1 MVRHT
6 DFEDVDATNSKYD
19 RKSIR
24 TTTVKKGDTVRVGI
38 RTSPTADPVAVTG
51 TVDVVYGDD
60 KFALQVE
67 GESPEGRAYMI
78 RAGYDDDCVRRGNHY
93 DGFGDEVGHPV
104 FVQFPDDEDGG
115 DARESDETLSYEN
128 TTHGAHEKTG
138 KSFTRTKTV
147 EVEGH
152 THRTHDRLTS
162 FKSPD
167 HDGLYFVLAD
177 GTVEFEPHD
186 PNRSR
191 YEVGDNGQIEGG
203 R

>member
-6 DFEDVDATNSKYD
+6 DFEDVEPTESKYD
-19 RKSIR
+19 RKSLR
-24 TTTVKKGDTVRVGI
+24 TTNIEEGDTVRVGV
-38 RTSPTADPVAVTG
+38 RTSPTADPVAITG
-51 TVDVVYGDD
+51 TVTTTYGDD

-67 GESPEGRAYMI
+67 GDVPTGRSYII
-78 RAGYDDDCVRRGNHY
+78 RAGYDDNCVRRGNHA
-93 DGFGDEVGHPV
+93 DGHDEDVGHPV
-104 FVQFPDDEDGG
+104 FVQFPDDED
-115 DARESDETLSYEN
+115 DDEDDREADETLVYEN
-128 TTHGAHEKTG
+128 TTHDAHEKTG
-138 KSFTRTKTV
+138 KKTTRTKTV

-167 HDGLYFVLAD
+167 ADGLYFVLAD

-191 YEVGDNGQIEGG
+191 YEVGDNGRVE
-203 R
+203 